1 MHSIAWWPSLG
12 VLLVAAGIDLW
23 TRRIP
28 NWLSIPFLFSG
39 LVVQSLS
46 GGMPA
51 TGKSLA
57 GIALGALLFGIPCAL
72 HGSGMGDL
80 KLAMGV
86 GAWIG
91 PSQLALA
98 FVVTGI
104 AGGVMAVVYALWNG
118 CLGQC
123 LDSTGDLLAHFVRGG
138 IRPHRSITL
147 GERKAISIPYAPAIA
162 IGTLFSFLAP

>member
-1 MHSIAWWPSLG
+1 
-12 VLLVAAGIDLW
+12 
-23 TRRIP
+23 
-28 NWLSIPFLFSG
+28 
-39 LVVQSLS
+39 
-46 GGMPA
+46 
-51 TGKSLA
+51 
-57 GIALGALLFGIPCAL
+57 
-72 HGSGMGDL
+72 
-80 KLAMGV
+80 V

-118 CLGQC
+118 CLGRC
-123 LDSTGDLLAHFVRGG
+123 LDNTGDLLAHFGRVG

-147 GERKAISIPYAPAIA
+147 DEREAISIPYAPAIA